1 MFFNVNV
8 IFKYYLLLESIQSF
22 KCLFYFSDDT
32 FCGKSG
38 HYWDKYISSYHHH
51 CVSPCT
57 SMTNIGWL
65 PILSLKETQE
75 LCAEQRN
82 FQNGDEE
89 NQALDFALVF
99 FS

>member
-1 MFFNVNV
+1 
-8 IFKYYLLLESIQSF
+8 
-22 KCLFYFSDDT
+22 
-32 FCGKSG
+32 
-38 HYWDKYISSYHHH
+38 
-51 CVSPCT
+51 
-57 SMTNIGWL
+57 MTNIGWL

-75 LCAEQRN
+75 LCAEQWN